1 MYGAIGNC
9 IEPTMMLGESTN
21 TVEFIKFLKQVL
33 DNLKPGSSKPYLV
46 IDNASSHINS
56 EARQFIAEHFFPLN
70 VVQYSCQFNSIEH
83 LWARVKQNLRRLIL
97 DYPEEIDEDTWRN
110 LVHESWHMI
119 SPSVFEAMTTANRS
133 YLSDLLEA

>member
-33 DNLKPGSSKPYLV
+33 ENLKPESSKPYLV

-56 EARQFIAEHFFPLN
+56 EARQFIAENFFPLN

-83 LWARVKQNLRRLIL
+83 LWARMK
-97 DYPEEIDEDTWRN
+97 
-110 LVHESWHMI
+110 
-119 SPSVFEAMTTANRS
+119 
-133 YLSDLLEA
+133 